1 MQARCGRLAMA
12 EVFPARYLSSEYS
25 PELFATF
32 LADCEVPL
40 MPVDAPK
47 LANPLS
53 AGTSAKAARGS
64 FPAVEIKIESH
75 ERTDRERTADR
86 VASAVVELCNLQ
98 QLLLAED
105 VDPRLLTDFR
115 DALNR
120 TRNTAWAVQQSLAC
134 QGAEADSA
142 TLMHVLAV
150 ERIRVAY
157 QLGSTLAEDLRKP
170 DIKLQPGQLLELYRV
185 MKDLTGRLAELVG

>member
-1 MQARCGRLAMA
+1 MRETGLANPLVVSDVLTTRGRQ
-12 EVFPARYLSSEYS
+12 
-25 PELFATF
+25 
-32 LADCEVPL
+32 

-47 LANPLS
+47 LAKSLS
-53 AGTSAKAARGS
+53 
-64 FPAVEIKIESH
+64 PEAVPTPTGENIPVVEVKIECQ
-75 ERTDRERTADR
+75 EQTDCERTADR

-98 QLLLAED
+98 QLLLTED
-105 VDPRLLTDFR
+105 VDPRVLTDFR

-134 QGAEADSA
+134 QDTEADSA

-157 QLGSTLAEDLRKP
+157 QLGSVLAEDLRKP

-185 MKDLTGRLAELVG
+185 MKDLTRRLAELVG